1 MLHPVSS
8 WDAGNAR
15 PVRLQRRLQMPR
27 GRIVSVLRDVNGAQ
41 LLPHV
46 RDEHAVTTRWQA
58 QQLLSA
64 DLRTVAPPW
73 AELAQQV
80 TIWP

>member
-1 MLHPVSS
+1 M
-8 WDAGNAR
+8 
-15 PVRLQRRLQMPR
+15 
-27 GRIVSVLRDVNGAQ
+27 SVLCDVNGAQ

-46 RDEHAVTTRWQA
+46 RDEQAVTTRWQA

-64 DLRTVAPPW
+64 DLRTVAPHW
-73 AELAQQV
+73 AELAGQV

>member
-1 MLHPVSS
+1 M
-8 WDAGNAR
+8 
-15 PVRLQRRLQMPR
+15 
-27 GRIVSVLRDVNGAQ
+27 SVLRDVNGAQ

-46 RDEHAVTTRWQA
+46 RDERAVTTRWQA

-64 DLRTVAPPW
+64 DLRTVAPHW
-73 AELAQQV
+73 AELAGKV